1 MASNAAVIER
11 IGLRAR
17 RRSCLK
23 ASGWISSRMGRN
35 FLTWSIAGLTAR
47 RLWWATGGHWFITR
61 SILELDRAERESDPN
76 PRLAFGL
83 QTKDGTP
90 IGLIGINTLPYD
102 HRTALLTAFIG
113 EPEYWGGGY
122 GTDALL
128 LLIEYIFDWLDARK
142 VWLMTMSLNQ
152 RVVRQMEKVGF
163 VFEARRRQATWAAG
177 AWHDMLVYSLLRE
190 EWPGR
195 AAMVERL
202 GLTPR
207 G

>member
-1 MASNAAVIER
+1 MLAEGELVDLVPY
-11 IGLRAR
+11 G
-17 RRSCLK
+17 K
-23 ASGWISSRMGRN
+23 K
-35 FLTWSIAGLTAR
+35 FLDLEHRWFNSEGVF
-47 RLWWATGGHWFITR
+47 WWATGGHWFITR

-142 VWLMTMSLNQ
+142 VWLMTMSLNE

-163 VFEARRRQATWAAG
+163 VFEARRREATWAAG

-202 GLTPR
+202 GLTAR